1 MLKIASLALASMLV
15 LGAVADAS
23 AYTRSSTTTGPR
35 GNTVGSVGTGACY
48 GGACVSNKTVTGPRG
63 YTATRSGNT
72 TCADGKCQG
81 GATYT
86 GPGGNTIKRNRST
99 TAY

>member
-1 MLKIASLALASMLV
+1 MLKIASLALASILV

-23 AYTRSSTTTGPR
+23 AYTRSSSTTGPR
-35 GNTVGSVGTGACY
+35 GNTVGSTGTGSCT
-48 GGACVSNKTVTGPRG
+48 GGACVSNQTVTGPRG
-63 YTATRSGNT
+63 QSGTRSGTT

-86 GPGGNTIKRNRST
+86 GPGGNTVKRNRST
-99 TAY
+99 TAN